1 MSDQKDN
8 LVIAKVAIAPDRQF
22 ISMLFFLS
30 TNLINRF
37 HSSLL
42 SNLISLC
49 TTLICDD
56 GKLPKLLEFGRKWL
70 IIPDKLKSTPEGG
83 VMPVIFRKHIVLS
96 FAEGRSL

>member
-49 TTLICDD
+49 TTLICDE

-70 IIPDKLKSTPEGG
+70 IIPDKLKSTPEGRVLPMDRG
-83 VMPVIFRKHIVLS
+83 KHIILGL
-96 FAEGRSL
+96 AECCHL